1 MSSKQNPSRHHPAL
15 VSLHWLIFILI
26 AGLSVSGLYSTS
38 LENDDPIKRSILL
51 LHLPIGST
59 TFFLLIASLIV
70 RLRMPRPA
78 YASTGNAALD
88 VIGRVTHV
96 ALFVLALLTA
106 MSGMFL
112 SLRSG
117 LMPTIFFNASAPLP
131 ADFFIF
137 IERFFHQYVS
147 KALFWLIILHVGA
160 AIYHQVWLK
169 DNLLSRMWY
178 GKNS

>member
-1 MSSKQNPSRHHPAL
+1 MSSTQTPSRHHPAL

-26 AGLSVSGLYSTS
+26 TGLSVSGLYSNT
-38 LENDDPIKRSILL
+38 LANDDPIKRSLLL

-70 RLRMPRPA
+70 HMRTPKPA
-78 YASTGNAALD
+78 YASTGNAVLD
-88 VIGRVTHV
+88 MIGKVTHI

-117 LMPTIFFNASAPLP
+117 LMPTIFFNPSAPLP

-137 IERFFHQYVS
+137 IERFFHRYVS
-147 KALFWLIILHVGA
+147 KALFWLVILHVGA
-160 AIYHQVWLK
+160 ALYHQVWLK